1 MDTLL
6 VTVSRINRTK
16 EGGDDGYENEEV
28 IQFYR
33 QEIPMWKIEQDKPH
47 LLREIIAIC
56 NDLTLTKE

>member
-1 MDTLL
+1 MDTLM
-6 VTVSRINRTK
+6 VTVSQIIRTK
-16 EGGDDGYENEEV
+16 VDDEYSNEDE

-33 QEIPMWKIEQDKPH
+33 QEIPMWKIQQDKPH

>member
-1 MDTLL
+1 MDTLM
-6 VTVSRINRTK
+6 VTVSRIIRIK
-16 EGGDDGYENEEV
+16 VDDEYSNEDE

-56 NDLTLTKE
+56 NDLTLPKE

>member
-6 VTVSRINRTK
+6 VQISRINRTK

-56 NDLTLTKE
+56 NDLTLPKE

>member
-1 MDTLL
+1 MDTLM
-6 VTVSRINRTK
+6 VTVSRIVRTK
-16 EGGDDGYENEEV
+16 VDEEYSNEDE

-56 NDLTLTKE
+56 NDLTLPKD

>member
-1 MDTLL
+1 MDTLM
-6 VTVSRINRTK
+6 VTVSRIVRIK
-16 EGGDDGYENEEV
+16 VDDEYSNEDE

-56 NDLTLTKE
+56 NDLTLPKD

>member
-1 MDTLL
+1 MDTLM
-6 VTVSRINRTK
+6 VTVSRIIRIK
-16 EGGDDGYENEEV
+16 VDDEYSNEDE